1 MPWRVPGAEPDERER
16 TRMNTGSGQPDLDQR
31 SHEALRII
39 VQEHVRSG
47 QPVSSRRV
55 AALHPEALS
64 SATIRNLMAELTDA
78 GLLAQPHTSAGRVPT
93 DHGYRQVVN
102 EVLGRKRRVSRRDAR
117 RIEDLLFSSR
127 KIDDL
132 LSRAGK
138 LLSAMTHQ
146 VGLVL
151 APDLEQALL
160 EYVEFVRIAPQ
171 RFVAIFVS
179 RAGLITHR
187 VFNADEDIHQEE
199 LDHLSARLREQF
211 TGLTLP
217 ETRQRMI
224 EALQEDRR
232 WALQLGQMATESVIS
247 YLRQPFPEESGE
259 LIVEG
264 ASSLLDAPEFA
275 DLERLREV
283 MVALE
288 ERTKLLKLLD
298 RCLSA
303 SGVQVII
310 GGESADPD
318 FAPVSLVASPY
329 RMGELMKGLVGIVGP
344 RRMEY
349 ARAVALVDH
358 FARTLSLA
366 LGGHEEEEEKH

>member
-1 MPWRVPGAEPDERER
+1 MNLGA
-16 TRMNTGSGQPDLDQR
+16 GQPDLDQR

-39 VQEHVRSG
+39 VEEHVRSG
-47 QPVSSRRV
+47 HPVSSGRV

-64 SATIRNLMAELTDA
+64 SATIRNLMAELTEA
-78 GLLAQPHTSAGRVPT
+78 GLLTQPHTSAGRVPT
-93 DHGYRQVVN
+93 DNGYRQVVD
-102 EVLGRKRRVSRRDAR
+102 EVLASKRRIPRRDAR
-117 RIEDLLFSSR
+117 QIEDLLFSSR

-132 LSRAGK
+132 LSQAGK

-146 VGLVL
+146 VGVVL

-160 EYVEFVRIAPQ
+160 EYVEFVRIASQ

-187 VFNADEDIHQEE
+187 VFNTDEDIQQEE

-217 ETRQRMI
+217 ETRRRMI
-224 EALQEDRR
+224 EALEEDRR
-232 WALQLGQMATESVIS
+232 WAAQLGERATESVIG

-318 FAPVSLVASPY
+318 FAPMSVVASPY

-366 LGGHEEEEEKH
+366 LGARDDEEEEH